1 MGGGVL
7 GHLGAWGS
15 PHMHAHV
22 HTHVYMYRNLQMA
35 TDMEASMFIM
45 FTTCMYMHACMG
57 HPHTPIPTLTPIH
70 TCHPQGGTPGISK
83 NFITLELI
91 KIILF
96 EDLKSVEN
104 PPPMGGC
111 IVWWVDGW
119 VDGWGQV
126 KSLKMLTQS
135 RQFNSVK
142 RFMICRDTP
151 TYGLMY
157 GLLGGSLGQWVWS
170 GQITKNLINL
180 DLIEIIQFY
189 LKIYDL

>member
-1 MGGGVL
+1 MGGVS
-7 GHLGAWGS
+7 WGIW
-15 PHMHAHV
+15 V
-22 HTHVYMYRNLQMA
+22 HGDVP
-35 TDMEASMFIM
+35 
-45 FTTCMYMHACMG
+45 TCMHMYTHMYTCIEICKWPLTWRHPCLSCLQHACMG

-83 NFITLELI
+83 NFTTLELI

-96 EDLKSVEN
+96 EDLKYVEN

-126 KSLKMLTQS
+126 KSLNMLTQS
-135 RQFNSVK
+135 RQFNSVG